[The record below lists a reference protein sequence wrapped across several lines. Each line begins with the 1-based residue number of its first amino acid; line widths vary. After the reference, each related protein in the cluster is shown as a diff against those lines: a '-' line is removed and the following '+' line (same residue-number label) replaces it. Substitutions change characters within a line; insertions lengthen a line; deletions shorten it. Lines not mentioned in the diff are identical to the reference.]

1 MARIKPM
8 ELSETEGK
16 SRKLLEAV
24 QKQFGT
30 IPNIFKGFA
39 HSPAVLEFYLAQT
52 RTLAG
57 GVLDRKLREQIAVA
71 VAGSNQC
78 NYCASA
84 HTFLGKQTGVP
95 EQELSA
101 NLSGSSADRKT
112 AVALGFARAIV
123 ENRGRLD
130 DDDLEH
136 LREAGFGEAEI
147 VEIIA
152 HVGMNL
158 FTNYFNHIADTD
170 VDFPLVQTME
180 ASVSA

>member
-1 MARIKPM
+1 MARIRPM
-8 ELSETEGK
+8 ELSEAKGK

-24 QKQFGT
+24 QQQFGA

-71 VAGSNQC
+71 VAGSNHC

-84 HTFLGKQTGVP
+84 HTFLGKKAGVP
-95 EQELSA
+95 DQELSA
-101 NLSGSSADRKT
+101 NLSGSSDDHKT
-112 AVALGFARAIV
+112 ALALGFARAIV

-130 DDDLEH
+130 DDHLER
-136 LREAGFGEAEI
+136 LRDAGFSEAEI

-158 FTNYFNHIADTD
+158 FTNYFNHIADTK
-170 VDFPLVQTME
+170 VDFPLVETTE
-180 ASVSA
+180 STVSA